1 LKGGRICNKS
11 MGGRAVA
18 VGIISLLLISIFPLD
33 IDNHL
38 HLEEESVI
46 HSSSAAS
53 IAFSNGPIESE
64 SVTGLKTVTF
74 SISGTGTIDSIL
86 VEIASQGGAYS
97 TLTNLTGTPWLFNF
111 DSTSVANGT
120 YTMRATGWDT
130 DVDGS
135 TLTTTGEFTIDN
147 HIPEIT
153 AFTILSPDVG
163 SGTSNTDRAWFSI
176 AETGTLEFRYGV
188 SDDDFNRATLQ
199 NVPGPGSP
207 STDGPSS
214 LTYGWDW
221 SSGSFSEGTWNP
233 RLTVYDDSGLSNTS
247 TLFIG
252 IDRTG
257 PTMSSITVGSG
268 SAWQSSTIVELS
280 GILDGANDGTGSGVE
295 TVELKIDSGTWTA
308 ITTNTHS
315 ITLEEGN
322 HTLELRATDTVGN
335 VGNTITTSVQVDTTI
350 PEMVGWT
357 VDALTTDLVGQA
369 NISFAAYDL
378 LSGID
383 ESGISLQ
390 YGFDLNGVGLT
401 PDLSGQWLEVPGTG
415 LDRDL
420 ALANWATKSRQ
431 YLMLRATVV
440 DEAGNSETTE
450 PRAFQVMPGLDLYWN
465 VTETDV
471 NKLVVRPGNTFGNIT
486 ISGEIRSNK
495 AYPGSVAVILEAA
508 PADRN
513 AATEWTVM
521 QAQTLLAGSLGTGVA
536 YLTWNY
542 TVPNSGQYD
551 LRVRIDPSNL
561 IDENSE
567 INNDHYMV
575 VTGADVSSPG
585 LVPSFAPTM
594 IALLCAGFVVA
605 WLQQRD

>member
-1 LKGGRICNKS
+1 

-33 IDNHL
+33 IENHL
-38 HLEEESVI
+38 RLEEEAVI
-46 HSSSAAS
+46 HSSSAVS
-53 IAFSNGPIESE
+53 IAFSNGPVQAE
-64 SVTGLKTVTF
+64 SVTGLKTITF

-130 DVDGS
+130 DVDDS
-135 TLTTTGEFTIDN
+135 TLTTSGEFTIDN
-147 HIPEIT
+147 HVPDIA
-153 AFTILSPDVG
+153 AFTVLSPDVG
-163 SGTSNTDRAWFSI
+163 TGTSSTDRAWYSI

-257 PTMSSITVGSG
+257 PTMSSITIGSG
-268 SAWQSSTIVELS
+268 STWQSSTGVELS

-322 HTLELRATDTVGN
+322 HSLELRATDKVGN
-335 VGNTITTSVQVDTTI
+335 VGNTITATVQVDTTI

-383 ESGISLQ
+383 ESEISIQ

-401 PDLSGQWLEVPGTG
+401 PDLSGQWLEVPGSG

-471 NKLVVRPGNTFGNIT
+471 NKLVVRPGDTFGNIT

-542 TVPNSGQYD
+542 TVPNTGQYD

>member
-1 LKGGRICNKS
+1 

-18 VGIISLLLISIFPLD
+18 IGIISLLLISIFPLD
-33 IDNHL
+33 IDNDL
-38 HLEEESVI
+38 HLKEEAVI

-53 IAFSNGPIESE
+53 ITFSNGPIQSE

-86 VEIASQGGAYS
+86 VEIATQGGSYS

-111 DSTSVANGT
+111 DSTSVSNGT

-130 DVDGS
+130 DVDDS

-147 HIPEIT
+147 HVPDIT
-153 AFTILSPDVG
+153 AFTVLSPEVG
-163 SGTSNTDRAWFSI
+163 SGTSSADRAWFSI

-268 SAWQSSTIVELS
+268 STWQSSTDVELS

-295 TVELKIDSGTWTA
+295 TVELRIDSGTWTVV
-308 ITTNTHS
+308 TTNTHS
-315 ITLEEGN
+315 ITLGEGN
-322 HTLELRATDTVGN
+322 HTLELRATDKVGN
-335 VGNTITTSVQVDTTI
+335 VGNTITATVQVDTTI

-383 ESGISLQ
+383 ETEISLE

-401 PDLSGQWLEVPGTG
+401 PDLSGQWLEVPGSG

-471 NKLVVRPGNTFGNIT
+471 NKLVVRPGDTFGNIT

-542 TVPNSGQYD
+542 TVPNTGQYD

>member
-1 LKGGRICNKS
+1 

-585 LVPSFAPTM
+585 LVSSFAPTM

>member
-1 LKGGRICNKS
+1 

-268 SAWQSSTIVELS
+268 STWQSSTIVELS

-335 VGNTITTSVQVDTTI
+335 VGNTITTSVQIDTTI

-594 IALLCAGFVVA
+594 IALLCAGFVA
-605 WLQQRD
+605 

>member
-1 LKGGRICNKS
+1 

-18 VGIISLLLISIFPLD
+18 IGIISLLLISIFPLD

-38 HLEEESVI
+38 HLEEEPVI

-53 IAFSNGPIESE
+53 ITFSNGPVQSE

-130 DVDGS
+130 DVDDS
-135 TLTTTGEFTIDN
+135 TLTITGEFTIDN
-147 HIPEIT
+147 HVPEIT
-153 AFTILSPDVG
+153 AFTVLSPDVG
-163 SGTSNTDRAWFSI
+163 VGTSNTDRAWFSI

-257 PTMSSITVGSG
+257 PTMSTITVGSG
-268 SAWQSSTIVELS
+268 STWQSSTIVELS

-322 HTLELRATDTVGN
+322 HTLELRATDKVGN
-335 VGNTITTSVQVDTTI
+335 VGNTITASVQVDTTI

-378 LSGID
+378 LSGLD
-383 ESGISLQ
+383 ESEISLQ

-471 NKLVVRPGNTFGNIT
+471 NKLVVRPGDTFGNIT

-542 TVPNSGQYD
+542 TVPNTGQYD